1 MSRIGK
7 QPVAVP
13 ASVKVE
19 VKDGTVRVEGPKGKL
34 EASFRKEITIRHDA
48 GQKVINVTRNDDER
62 QSRALHGLTRS
73 LINNMVQ
80 GVSDGY
86 TKQLEMVGIGYRA
99 SLEGEDLVLAVGYSH
114 PVRISAPNG
123 IKFTLA
129 EGKINV
135 SGIDKQLVGQV
146 SANIRKVRK
155 PEPYKGKGIRYVG
168 EIVRRKAGKAAK
180 AGGK

>member
-1 MSRIGK
+1 
-7 QPVAVP
+7 
-13 ASVKVE
+13 
-19 VKDGTVRVEGPKGKL
+19 
-34 EASFRKEITIRHDA
+34 
-48 GQKVINVTRNDDER
+48 
-62 QSRALHGLTRS
+62 
-73 LINNMVQ
+73 MVQ

>member
-7 QPVAVP
+7 LPVVLP
-13 ASVKVE
+13 EGVTTEIHGHTVKV
-19 VKDGTVRVEGPKGKL
+19 TGPRGELKATFL
-34 EASFRKEITIRHDA
+34 PQVQVTEEAGSLI
-48 GQKVINVTRNDDER
+48 VTRRSDEDK
-62 QSRALHGLTRS
+62 AVHGLTRS
-73 LINNMVQ
+73 LVSNMVQ